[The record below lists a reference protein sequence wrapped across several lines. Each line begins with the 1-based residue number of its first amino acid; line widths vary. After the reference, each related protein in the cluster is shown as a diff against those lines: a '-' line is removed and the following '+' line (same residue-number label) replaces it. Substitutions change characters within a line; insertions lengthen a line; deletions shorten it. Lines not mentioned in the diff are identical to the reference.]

1 MFVSTCSLSPMNITE
16 VAKRAKVSTATVSRT
31 INGSSIVSPETA
43 DKVWNVVR
51 ALGYHPNRYARAL
64 VSGRS
69 HLLGLIISDIVN
81 PFFPELIKSFEEMA
95 LQQGLEVLVANTNY
109 DPERMSHWVHRMLER
124 KVDGVGI
131 MTSEMEEGLVA
142 ELEKRRIP
150 IVFLDTGKVRSRIS
164 NIRVDYGKG
173 IRAAMERL
181 LALPKRPTAVLAS
194 NDLTA
199 IGALRAIYNAN
210 LRIPED
216 ISLVGFD
223 DIYLSQFTQPALT
236 TIRLSRTEVAEKA
249 FNALTALINGKSQKG
264 HEYHVETHLIIR
276 SSTGLHGQSPNS

>member
-1 MFVSTCSLSPMNITE
+1 
-16 VAKRAKVSTATVSRT
+16 
-31 INGSSIVSPETA
+31 
-43 DKVWNVVR
+43 
-51 ALGYHPNRYARAL
+51 
-64 VSGRS
+64 
-69 HLLGLIISDIVN
+69 
-81 PFFPELIKSFEEMA
+81 
-95 LQQGLEVLVANTNY
+95 
-109 DPERMSHWVHRMLER
+109 
-124 KVDGVGI
+124 
-131 MTSEMEEGLVA
+131 
-142 ELEKRRIP
+142 
-150 IVFLDTGKVRSRIS
+150 
-164 NIRVDYGKG
+164 
-173 IRAAMERL
+173 MERL

-199 IGALRAIYNAN
+199 IGALRAIYNAH